1 MTYLPDV
8 NVWVALT
15 IGEHIHHASAAA
27 WLNNCGEDVILF
39 CRVTQMGL
47 LRLLTN
53 SRVMAGGALTPL
65 AAWRIVDSYLADG
78 RFGMSAEPA
87 KLEEDWRALSK
98 RPSGGPNFWT
108 DAYLAAFVAGAGH
121 TLVTFDKDFRR
132 YKGAR
137 VQILE

>member
-15 IGEHIHHASAAA
+15 IGEHIHHASATA
-27 WLNNCGEDVILF
+27 WLSNCHADIIVF

-53 SRVMAGGALTPL
+53 SQVMAGDALTPA
-65 AAWRIVDSYLADG
+65 AAWRSVDAYLADS
-78 RFGMSAEPA
+78 RFGMVAEPA
-87 KLEEDWRALSK
+87 NFEEHWRALSK

-108 DAYLAAFVAGAGH
+108 DAYLAALVAAGGH
-121 TLVTFDKDFRR
+121 TLVTFDKALRQ
-132 YKGAR
+132 YKSAKVR
-137 VQILE
+137 ILQ